1 MKYLTAAKKFG
12 SKVLVGGTALVAVG
26 VQAADQS
33 DLINAAKAD
42 ALSNQGLVIAAVLS
56 VAILGF
62 GVYALLRWLGR

>member
-12 SKVLVGGTALVAVG
+12 SKVLVGGSALVAVG

-33 DLINAAKAD
+33 ELINAAKAD
-42 ALSNQGLVIAAVLS
+42 AMTNQGLVITAVLS

-62 GVYALLRWLGR
+62 GAYALLRWLGR

>member
-12 SKVLVGGTALVAVG
+12 SKVLVAGSALVAVG

-33 DLINAAKAD
+33 ELINAAKAD
-42 ALSNQGLVIAAVLS
+42 AMTNQGLVITAVLS

-62 GVYALLRWLGR
+62 GAYALLRWLGR